1 MQEPPNPYHP
11 ALIGTHLVRIKKKE
25 SDACWWCDSG
35 KKQTRG
41 HLFGG
46 CSAWKRECLA
56 KLALKKRV
64 ERITGKRRKRGQR
77 RRERGARLKV
87 VDLFKDER
95 LTGAVLDFLKDTE
108 VGRRYE

>member
-1 MQEPPNPYHP
+1 VVRLWKETDAWAFVWRMQRVETGVP
-11 ALIGTHLVRIKKKE
+11 
-25 SDACWWCDSG
+25 C
-35 KKQTRG
+35 
-41 HLFGG
+41 
-46 CSAWKRECLA
+46 

>member
-1 MQEPPNPYHP
+1 MEFEF
-11 ALIGTHLVRIKKKE
+11 LL
-25 SDACWWCDSG
+25 SC
-35 KKQTRG
+35 
-41 HLFGG
+41 
-46 CSAWKRECLA
+46 
-56 KLALKKRV
+56 
-64 ERITGKRRKRGQR
+64 GQR